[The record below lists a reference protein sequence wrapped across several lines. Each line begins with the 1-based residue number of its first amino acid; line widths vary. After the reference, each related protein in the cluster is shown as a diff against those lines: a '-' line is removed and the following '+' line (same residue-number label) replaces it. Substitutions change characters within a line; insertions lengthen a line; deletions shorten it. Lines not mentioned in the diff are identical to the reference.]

1 MTAALI
7 EKIKPME
14 PKSPVG
20 KVMKRRGRSAGEE
33 PRKKKVAQAVDA
45 VDVIPYLG
53 TKQNKPYRYKGS
65 VIYTSVQACQWR
77 VKHDGENKDKAF
89 LMEDRSQNGMG
100 PIRGVLHHQEQS
112 IASPSV
118 ETSFC

>member
-1 MTAALI
+1 MTAALL
-7 EKIKPME
+7 ETTKPME

-20 KVMKRRGRSAGEE
+20 KVMKHPARNAGEE

-53 TKQNKPYRYKGS
+53 TKQNKPYRYKDN

-77 VKHDGENKDKAF
+77 VKHDGKKGRTR
-89 LMEDRSQNGMG
+89 LSHGRQLPKRHG
-100 PIRGVLHHQEQS
+100 PD
-112 IASPSV
+112 
-118 ETSFC
+118 